1 MLPPPPCLLRPN
13 QQRPN
18 FALAFLLLPT
28 LKVLDM
34 TCVGRMHKTFY
45 DELLSAFKQP
55 YQMGKMPI
63 YTFTRSYILIND
75 LLNIFLVKRF
85 K

>member
-34 TCVGRMHKTFY
+34 TCVGRMHKTF
-45 DELLSAFKQP
+45 DNELISAFKQP

-63 YTFTRSYILIND
+63 YYKFTRSYILINY
-75 LLNIFLVKRF
+75 L
-85 K
+85 

>member
-1 MLPPPPCLLRPN
+1 MLLPPPPCLLRPN

-63 YTFTRSYILIND
+63 YKFNQELYID
-75 LLNIFLVKRF
+75 
-85 K
+85 

>member
-63 YTFTRSYILIND
+63 YKFTRSYILIND
-75 LLNIFLVKRF
+75 LLNIFFGKTL
-85 K
+85 